1 MMEDKS
7 ALIAMSGGVDSSVAA
22 LLTREAGYRC
32 LGCTM
37 RLYRNGDPGF
47 AETEGSAD
55 GARTCCSLDDTEDAR
70 SVAMKIGIPY
80 QVFNFTDDFR
90 REVVDRFAAC
100 YESGGTPNPC
110 LDCNRFLKFGRLLR
124 RADELGYRHV
134 VTGHYARIG
143 RASDGRFTLLKAADP
158 KKDQSYFLCS
168 MTQEQLARVLFPLGE
183 MSKDEV
189 RGIAAEHGF
198 LNARKR
204 DSQDI
209 CFVPDGDY
217 AAFLRRYTGKD
228 YPEGDFVLRDGTVV
242 GRHRGIVNYTIGQR
256 RGLGVAWT
264 ESLYV
269 LDKDVARNEVILGT
283 ERELYVRGVD
293 VRDFNWIC
301 GEAPAAPFRCR
312 AVTRYHQK
320 EADTTVFPG
329 ENGRVR
335 LLFDEPRRAA
345 SPGQTAVLYDGDR
358 VLGGG
363 EVTGNVREDPD
374 HAFPLS

>member
-1 MMEDKS
+1 MMEEKS

-22 LLTREAGYRC
+22 LLAREAGYRS

-37 RLYRNGDPGF
+37 RLYRNEDPGS
-47 AETEGSAD
+47 AEESFD
-55 GARTCCSLDDTEDAR
+55 GRTCCSLDDAEDAR
-70 SVAMKIGIPY
+70 SVAAKIGIPY
-80 QVFNFTDDFR
+80 RVFNFTDDFR
-90 REVVDRFAAC
+90 REVIDRFVAC
-100 YESGGTPNPC
+100 YEAGGTPNPC
-110 LDCNRFLKFGRLLR
+110 LDCNRFLKFGRLFR
-124 RADELGYRHV
+124 RADELGYRTV

-143 RASDGRFTLLKAADP
+143 RDPDGRFTLMKAADP

-168 MTQEQLARVLFPLGE
+168 MTQEQLGRVLFPLGNL
-183 MSKDEV
+183 SKDEV
-189 RGIAAEHGF
+189 REIAREHGF
-198 LNARKR
+198 LNAGKR

-217 AAFLRRYTGKD
+217 AAFLRRYTGKE

-269 LDKDVARNEVILGT
+269 LAKDPARNEVILGT
-283 ERELYVRGVD
+283 ERELYIRGVRA
-293 VRDFNWIC
+293 RDFNWI
-301 GEAPAAPFRCR
+301 GGQAPSEPFRCK

-320 EADTTVFPG
+320 EADATVIPEEDG
-329 ENGRVR
+329 AVR
-335 LLFDEPRRAA
+335 ILFDEPRRAV
-345 SPGQTAVLYDGDR
+345 SPGQAAVLYDGDR

-363 EVTGNVREDPD
+363 EAAEN
-374 HAFPLS
+374 LQY